1 MIYFIQSS
9 WLHAFQSGIVI
20 LTGYSSVAIPSYFVS
35 LSIGS
40 FGRWNWMLP
49 VSFSAVSVW
58 LLRVFFSAA
67 PSVFLSFCIFIAI
80 LWSCRRKN
88 NRQPRRRRRQQPRS
102 TQHKKKTNVTNINED
117 SKKWTKKKTLHCANE
132 IKMINR
138 RFFNKICAQNW
149 IQYTSA
155 SNLHSRSIHAWPRN
169 DHADALLCILDSAL
183 AKYLMNASKN
193 WTNETSNGLQRG
205 RTISYL
211 YWRQT

>member
-1 MIYFIQSS
+1 MHFN
-9 WLHAFQSGIVI
+9 LVLLFLLDTRRLPFLLI
-20 LTGYSSVAIPSYFVS
+20 LFLS
-35 LSIGS
+35 LSD
-40 FGRWNWMLP
+40 R
-49 VSFSAVSVW
+49 SVVEIECY
-58 LLRVFFSAA
+58 LYHLVQFRCGCCVFFFLL
-67 PSVFLSFCIFIAI
+67 PPLSFFRFAF
-80 LWSCRRKN
+80 LLQYYDRVEERTTDNHDDDDDSNHDRHSTKKNKRYKYKRRL
-88 NRQPRRRRRQQPRS
+88 
-102 TQHKKKTNVTNINED
+102 KKMN
-117 SKKWTKKKTLHCANE
+117 KKKTLHCANE

-183 AKYLMNASKN
+183 AKYLMNACNN
-193 WTNETSNGLQRG
+193 WTNETTNGLQRG

>member
-58 LLRVFFSAA
+58 LLRVFFLL
-67 PSVFLSFCIFIAI
+67 PPLSFFRFAF
-80 LWSCRRKN
+80 LLQYYDRVEERTTDNHDDDYSNHDRHSTKKNKRYKYKRRLK
-88 NRQPRRRRRQQPRS
+88 
-102 TQHKKKTNVTNINED
+102 
-117 SKKWTKKKTLHCANE
+117 KKWTKKTLHCANE

-169 DHADALLCILDSAL
+169 DHVDALLSILDSAL
-183 AKYLMNASKN
+183 AKYLMNTCNN
-193 WTNETSNGLQRG
+193 WTNETTNWLQRG